1 MDARAKR
8 NVAFVGPMPPPVT
21 GFRLVNAIILAALQ
35 PRARVDVFDRARGAL
50 VGGTLDELAGVASSA
65 ARLRALLGQMLLALR
80 FCGTSLGRRNARL
93 YMGLSGGIGQLFDL
107 IYLGMTRLLRN
118 PIFIHHHSFAYINTP
133 TRLSRLVFR
142 LTRTQTHVLLS
153 AGMAEALVRQYGLS
167 GARTLVISNAAYF
180 TDDSSGAATA
190 AVAEGARPDAWPLRI
205 GYLSNIT
212 FDKGFVEFF
221 GVLQRLNALGV
232 RYEARIGGPVA
243 PDARQT
249 FDELCASTPDVRHLG
264 PLYDAAKD
272 QFFRE
277 LDLLLFPTR
286 YANEAEPL
294 VIHEALR
301 CGVFTLACRRGAI
314 AEVLQNGAGEVFAES
329 EFVESAAA
337 CVRALDA
344 DRAALAQKRV
354 LAVAQARRLRAE
366 GQAGLA
372 TLLAA
377 VTD

>member
-1 MDARAKR
+1 M
-8 NVAFVGPMPPPVT
+8 
-21 GFRLVNAIILAALQ
+21 
-35 PRARVDVFDRARGAL
+35 
-50 VGGTLDELAGVASSA
+50 
-65 ARLRALLGQMLLALR
+65 
-80 FCGTSLGRRNARL
+80 
-93 YMGLSGGIGQLFDL
+93 GQLIDL
-107 IYLGMTRLLRN
+107 IYLAMSRLLRH
-118 PIFIHHHSFAYINTP
+118 PIFIHHHSFSYINTP
-133 TRLSRLVFR
+133 TTLSRLVFR

-153 AGMAEALVRQYGLS
+153 HGMTAALVRQYGLTR
-167 GARTLVISNAAYF
+167 ARTLVISNAAYF
-180 TDDSSGAATA
+180 SDDSAGAAVEVA
-190 AVAEGARPDAWPLRI
+190 ANGPLRI

-212 FDKGFVEFF
+212 FDKGFVDFF

-249 FDELCASTPDVRHLG
+249 FDELCASTPGVRHLG

-314 AEVLQNGAGEVFAES
+314 AEVLQNGAGEVFGES

-337 CVRALDA
+337 CARALDA

-377 VTD
+377 ITD

>member
-1 MDARAKR
+1 
-8 NVAFVGPMPPPVT
+8 MPPPVT
-21 GFRLVNAIILAALQ
+21 GFRLVNTIILAALRQ
-35 PRARVDVFDRARGAL
+35 RAHVEVFDRAREEAFDTAPRTGRRRAQL
-50 VGGTLDELAGVASSA
+50 VQLK
-65 ARLRALLGQMLLALR
+65 LALR
-80 FCGTSLGRRNARL
+80 FCATSLRRRNARL
-93 YMGLSGGIGQLFDL
+93 YMGLSGGMGQLIDL
-107 IYLGMTRLLRN
+107 IYLAMSRLLRH
-118 PIFIHHHSFAYINTP
+118 PIFIHHHSFSYINTP
-133 TRLSRLVFR
+133 TTLSRLVFR
-142 LTRTQTHVLLS
+142 LTRAQTHVLLS
-153 AGMAEALVRQYGLS
+153 QGMADALIRQYELT
-167 GARTLVISNAAYF
+167 GAKTLVISNAAYF
-180 TDDSSGAATA
+180 SDDSAGAADAGVGVA
-190 AVAEGARPDAWPLRI
+190 ANGPLRI

-286 YANEAEPL
+286 YVNEAEPL

-354 LAVAQARRLRAE
+354 LAVAQARRLRAQ